1 MHRPDLLAFLL
12 PLLAAPAFAAET
24 LDCGK
29 IRADGHTFDL
39 SKLGGPH
46 SVVTTRFKPS
56 PPEHYNTTYTL
67 DICKPL
73 KKKGGK
79 KDEECP
85 NGTRGMHKIYQC
97 QSSLANKYSL
107 RYYTLSQV
115 WREGHG

>member
-1 MHRPDLLAFLL
+1 MYRPDLLAFLL
-12 PLLAAPAFAAET
+12 PLLAAPVFAAET

-46 SVVTTRFKPS
+46 SVVTTRYRPN

-73 KKKGGK
+73 KKSGGK
-79 KDEECP
+79 KSPECP
-85 NGTRGMHKIYQC
+85 NGTRGALRLYYDYNALLTS
-97 QSSLANKYSL
+97 SSL
-107 RYYTLSQV
+107 RHYTPSQD
-115 WREGHG
+115 

>member
-85 NGTRGMHKIYQC
+85 NGTRGVYKIY
-97 QSSLANKYSL
+97 K
-107 RYYTLSQV
+107 
-115 WREGHG
+115 G